1 MVHLHDDWK
10 ELLQLLTAAGVRFV
24 LVGAHALAAHGRP
37 RLTGDMDV
45 FYEPTKANARRLKH
59 ALQGFGFPTAG
70 LTLEALTNPDKLI
83 MLGRVPCRVDLMTS
97 IDGVSFREA
106 WAGRV
111 EVELAGERIAVL
123 WLAELIANKRA
134 AARPKDV
141 ADLALLDEL
150 LSDKVPASPP
160 RVGRSRRAAKG
171 SKSARRKVHR

>member
-10 ELLQLLTAAGVRFV
+10 ELLKLLTAAGVRFV

-45 FYEPTKANARRLKH
+45 FYEPTKANARRLKQ
-59 ALQGFGFPTAG
+59 ALQQSGFPTAG
-70 LTLEALTNPDKLI
+70 LTLKALTNPDKLI
-83 MLGRVPCRVDLMTS
+83 VLGRVPCRVDLITS

-106 WAGRV
+106 WSGRV

-123 WLAELIANKRA
+123 GLAELVTNNRA
-134 AARPKDV
+134 AARPKDL

-150 LSDKVPASPP
+150 LDEEAPAPAGH
-160 RVGRSRRAAKG
+160 VGPTRRA
-171 SKSARRKVHR
+171 SKRPRPARRKARR